1 MDRMT
6 KEHKEEFL
14 KNLSSEKTLYPS
26 QVNTKTISC
35 RISSADYVSF
45 LQDALSKGITL
56 NDWLL
61 MKIYSTNIGNVL
73 KNEDKGDLIEVYKF
87 LREQDFYER
96 WQIAEQE
103 SDWDGISLESP
114 KGIISLIQGMVNNQD
129 ELLKF
134 QNFIID
140 KNKKIDPNL
149 NDVKAQILTI
159 AQSKIKGQ
167 KNLKEFMFDVNELL
181 DELV

>member
-6 KEHKEEFL
+6 KEQKEELL
-14 KNLSSEKTLYPS
+14 KDLPSERTLYPS

-45 LQDALSKGITL
+45 LQDAISKGITL

-61 MKIYSTNIGNVL
+61 MKIYSTNIGKVP
-73 KNEDKGDLIEVYKF
+73 KNEDKGDLLEVYKF

-96 WQIAEQE
+96 WQISEQE
-103 SDWDGISLESP
+103 SDWDGITLESP
-114 KGIISLIQGMVNNQD
+114 KGIISLIQSMINNQD

-134 QNFIID
+134 QNFILE

>member
-6 KEHKEEFL
+6 KEHKEELL
-14 KNLSSEKTLYPS
+14 KNLSGEKTLYPS

-61 MKIYSTNIGNVL
+61 MKIYSTNIGNVP
-73 KNEDKGDLIEVYKF
+73 KNEDKGDLMEVYKF

-96 WQIAEQE
+96 WRIAEQE
-103 SDWDGISLESP
+103 SDWDGITLESP

-134 QNFIID
+134 QNFIMD

>member
-1 MDRMT
+1 M
-6 KEHKEEFL
+6 
-14 KNLSSEKTLYPS
+14 
-26 QVNTKTISC
+26 
-35 RISSADYVSF
+35 
-45 LQDALSKGITL
+45 
-56 NDWLL
+56 
-61 MKIYSTNIGNVL
+61 
-73 KNEDKGDLIEVYKF
+73 EVYKF

-96 WQIAEQE
+96 WRIAEQE
-103 SDWDGISLESP
+103 SDWDGITLESP

-134 QNFIID
+134 QNFIMD